1 MAETGLVQILE
12 GAILA
17 AGKPLTVQN
26 LADLFEGDARP
37 ENSEIRAALKEVAA
51 RCEDRG
57 FELQEVA
64 SGFRF
69 AVRRQ
74 LSQWVGRLWVE
85 RPARYSRALL
95 ETLAL
100 IAYRQPVTRGEI
112 EEIRGVAVSTNIIKT
127 LHERDWI
134 RVVGHRDVPGRP
146 AMYATTRQFLDY
158 FNLKSLDQ
166 LPALVEIRDFDS
178 LTRELGFE
186 DLIDPPAEIDAEPTE
201 EAVTATETDGTATG
215 AETGADMGEEG
226 AVAESADEQ
235 TATARDVV
243 EAEPAAEAVT
253 ATETDGAATG
263 ADMGEEGAVAE
274 SADADAEPLPPEDEP
289 GRNPAGDHGRQ

>member
-158 FNLKSLDQ
+158 FNLKNLDQ

-186 DLIDPPAEIDAEPTE
+186 DLIDPAAE
-201 EAVTATETDGTATG
+201 TAGAATG
-215 AETGADMGEEG
+215 AETDADMGEEG

-253 ATETDGAATG
+253 ATETDGTATG
-263 ADMGEEGAVAE
+263 AETEADMGEEGAA
-274 SADADAEPLPPEDEP
+274 AQEPLPPEDEP
-289 GRNPAGDHGRQ
+289 GRNPVGDHGRQ

>member
-158 FNLKSLDQ
+158 FNLKNLDQ

-186 DLIDPPAEIDAEPTE
+186 DLIDPAAEIDAEPTA
-201 EAVTATETDGTATG
+201 EAVTATETAGTATG
-215 AETGADMGEEG
+215 AEAEADMGEEG
-226 AVAESADEQ
+226 AAAESADEQ

-253 ATETDGAATG
+253 AAETDGTATG
-263 ADMGEEGAVAE
+263 AETDANMGEEGAA
-274 SADADAEPLPPEDEP
+274 AQEPLPPEDEP
-289 GRNPAGDHGRQ
+289 GRNPVGDHGRQ